1 MAFSISTTL
10 LTLILPVPFIPTPR
24 RMLLAI
30 LLLLSTLVLITGI
43 VGRVSIL
50 VNPMARTYLYYYTT
64 ESSLG
69 IFFANLPFLM
79 SLVTPARIR
88 HLSSQLSLS
97 QWPRSRRQSWA
108 PMPTRTSRLGSI
120 ATTIGSPVD
129 VEKAED
135 WSRRANGTIGSGPRE
150 AARGERTCSPRDS
163 ARSSQQSVT
172 NSDSFIPSTS
182 VLRPPTSDSQ
192 VPKMRLSGGLAEM
205 GELSLQDTTQG
216 WPIYWK

>member
-1 MAFSISTTL
+1 MAFSIPTTL
-10 LTLILPVPFIPTPR
+10 LTLIIPVPFIPTPR

-30 LLLLSTLVLITGI
+30 LLLLSTLILITGI
-43 VGRVSIL
+43 VARASIL
-50 VNPMARTYLYYYTT
+50 ANPKARTYLYYYTT

-79 SLVTPARIR
+79 SLVTPERIR

-108 PMPTRTSRLGSI
+108 PIPTRTSRLGSI
-120 ATTIGSPVD
+120 ATTIGSPID
-129 VEKAED
+129 PEKTED
-135 WSRRANGTIGSGPRE
+135 WSRHSAGSG
-150 AARGERTCSPRDS
+150 
-163 ARSSQQSVT
+163 QQSV
-172 NSDSFIPSTS
+172 NDSEPSIPSPS
-182 VLRPPTSDSQ
+182 VLRPQTSDSQ

-216 WPIYWK
+216 WPIYWQ

>member
-1 MAFSISTTL
+1 MAFSIPTTL
-10 LTLILPVPFIPTPR
+10 LTLIIPVPFIPTPR

-30 LLLLSTLVLITGI
+30 LLLLSTLILITGI
-43 VGRVSIL
+43 VARASIL
-50 VNPMARTYLYYYTT
+50 ANPKARTYLYYYTT

-79 SLVTPARIR
+79 SLVTPERIR

-108 PMPTRTSRLGSI
+108 PIPTRTSRLGSI
-120 ATTIGSPVD
+120 ATTIGSPID
-129 VEKAED
+129 PEKTED
-135 WSRRANGTIGSGPRE
+135 WSRQANRRIRSDARE
-150 AARGERTCSPRDS
+150 VAQDQDTARSRDS
-163 ARSSQQSVT
+163 AGSGQQSV
-172 NSDSFIPSTS
+172 NDSEPSIPSPS
-182 VLRPPTSDSQ
+182 VLRPQTSDSQ

-216 WPIYWK
+216 WPIYWQ